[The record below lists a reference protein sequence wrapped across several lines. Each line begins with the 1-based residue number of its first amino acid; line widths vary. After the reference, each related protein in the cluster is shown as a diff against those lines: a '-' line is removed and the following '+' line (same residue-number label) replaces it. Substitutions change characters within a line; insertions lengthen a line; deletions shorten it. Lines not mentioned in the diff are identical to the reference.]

1 MLLHTVI
8 ELLAYCLCASSDDRT
23 VFPRNS
29 TNRSETYSHAAK
41 NSLET
46 DAKNLSGCNLHSRTS
61 QPGMLSIIGRR
72 DSLANVVSTDRVEF
86 GSGRA
91 KHEPIRLTGMLVRAL
106 DGVSSLDETQQ
117 DVFLHDAGGVALSVA
132 PGGFAPE
139 HCHAAIGA
147 YEERNVRRVHG
158 VTGTHHQTALC
169 VGVSP
174 HDLFELEGRGDVARL
189 QGVEEAEAVGS
200 SLVCV
205 HQKRQMQC
213 YKI

>member
-1 MLLHTVI
+1 MLQKTL
-8 ELLAYCLCASSDDRT
+8 
-23 VFPRNS
+23 
-29 TNRSETYSHAAK
+29 
-41 NSLET
+41 SLET

-117 DVFLHDAGGVALSVA
+117 DMLLHDASGVALRFT

-158 VTGTHHQTALC
+158 VTGAHHQTALC

-174 HDLFELEGRGDVARL
+174 HDLFELEGCGDVARL

-200 SLVCV
+200 SLVVCIKKGKCNAIRLYYTQHDKYSTNKTV
-205 HQKRQMQC
+205 LNAAEQRQ
-213 YKI
+213 